1 VDLDRIASA
10 QHGLITSAQLAHEG
24 VSRSTVRNWRQ
35 AGRLVSVQPRVD
47 RLAGAPVTYHQQVLA
62 AVLSAGRGSAASH
75 RAAGSIWRLYDGE
88 PEVEIV
94 VPRGRSARLRGV
106 RVHWT
111 TDDLPIVRR
120 TGIPTT
126 NPMRTIIDL
135 GAVCPA
141 HLVEDALDRA
151 LIDRLC
157 TMAAVEWELA
167 RIARPGRRGA
177 GVLHQ
182 VLDRRALG
190 SGRPEGLLEAR
201 FAQLVKRYGLPEPV
215 FQFEFGGFRIDFAF
229 PHVLLAIEVDGYLAH
244 ASRAAF
250 QADRERQNQLVAAGW
265 AILRFTWEDVV
276 CRPAKVAAAIQE
288 AIARAYA
295 AVAV

>member
-1 VDLDRIASA
+1 
-10 QHGLITSAQLAHEG
+10 
-24 VSRSTVRNWRQ
+24 
-35 AGRLVSVQPRVD
+35 
-47 RLAGAPVTYHQQVLA
+47 
-62 AVLSAGRGSAASH
+62 
-75 RAAGSIWRLYDGE
+75 
-88 PEVEIV
+88 
-94 VPRGRSARLRGV
+94 
-106 RVHWT
+106 
-111 TDDLPIVRR
+111 
-120 TGIPTT
+120 
-126 NPMRTIIDL
+126 MRTIIDL